1 MEDGFGFGLVS
12 TEKLK
17 SSVAHLFALDRA
29 VEFIVVKT
37 AMMDAGAEAEGDAWR
52 FLIGFWCKLWNR
64 LCNGVYFA
72 RFQLI

>member
-52 FLIGFWCKLWNR
+52 FLIELWYFVCTNFGTR
-64 LCNGVYFA
+64 NGSDKD
-72 RFQLI
+72 II